1 MMRRSRLRV
10 PMLEFLSGNQRQ
22 SLARDSIGTTDSAL
36 LQIFEQCPWN
46 FRIILR
52 RIREPKSANREFIQW
67 DQRKPKAWPPECDW
81 TRSRIR
87 PS

>member
-36 LQIFEQCPWN
+36 PSDIRAMPLELPDYSPADQGTQIC
-46 FRIILR
+46 
-52 RIREPKSANREFIQW
+52 K
-67 DQRKPKAWPPECDW
+67 
-81 TRSRIR
+81 
-87 PS
+87 

>member
-36 LQIFEQCPWN
+36 PSD
-46 FRIILR
+46 
-52 RIREPKSANREFIQW
+52 IRAMPLELPDHSPA
-67 DQRKPKAWPPECDW
+67 DQG
-81 TRSRIR
+81 T
-87 PS
+87 